1 MPAPRAPRR
10 GIASA
15 ALRTALGAC
24 AAALV
29 IANATGCSSTS
40 TTEKTPTT
48 ATTPASATSAPAV
61 SPTEKAV
68 GPSGDNSFS
77 PTINPTPPGA
87 VCKEVV
93 GGVCIR

>member
-1 MPAPRAPRR
+1 MPTSRARRR
-10 GIASA
+10 GIATA
-15 ALRTALGAC
+15 AIRTAFGFG
-24 AAALV
+24 AAALM

-40 TTEKTPTT
+40 TTEEAPTT

-68 GPSGDNSFS
+68 GPGGDNSFS